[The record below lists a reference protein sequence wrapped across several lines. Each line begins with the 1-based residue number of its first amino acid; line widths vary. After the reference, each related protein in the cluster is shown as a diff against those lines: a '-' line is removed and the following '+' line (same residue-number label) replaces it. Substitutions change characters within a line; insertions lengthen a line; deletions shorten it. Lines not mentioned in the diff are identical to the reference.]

1 MIFPWNEN
9 RDLKKQDSTEGED
22 EIYGWSK
29 KVVAFQV
36 LLDSSYRE
44 TE

>member
-9 RDLKKQDSTEGED
+9 RSFKKQDSTEGED

-29 KVVAFQV
+29 KVVTFMA
-36 LLDSSYRE
+36 LLASSYRE